1 MAGGG
6 GAGWTGPAIHHLGPG
21 SAPRPQTGS
30 PRHGPLRTAEAPLQG
45 DALASSPFPIPPLYK
60 CLEFLIFH
68 KHNFDFKSGAMHG
81 NTHIVHSLS
90 PYYHFPPVFFFFLL
104 YYFPAFFQLLKH
116 GKARCHP
123 RFCVCCALCSKCAS
137 LSPVQGGLLFLQD
150 AA

>member
-1 MAGGG
+1 MLA
-6 GAGWTGPAIHHLGPG
+6 GPG
-21 SAPRPQTGS
+21 QRFTTWAQAAPPPAHKQGAPGTGLCAQHS
-30 PRHGPLRTAEAPLQG
+30 TAEAPLQG

-81 NTHIVHSLS
+81 NTHVVHSLS

-137 LSPVQGGLLFLQD
+137 FNPVQGGLLFLQD
-150 AA
+150 TG